1 MVYFMKREI
10 QKEDGNMKLKNT
22 LAIIVLAIFSTILL
36 SALSGC
42 YGIPIGTKETATV
55 DQLKLKATGA
65 GIVKAD
71 AKKTTYKIRCAL
83 CGFQAEDKLILTP
96 TVKTPYIIDWLCP
109 NCGHGQIIMIQT
121 FAQQPLSESS
131 SLPDKSIPK

>member
-1 MVYFMKREI
+1 MVYFIKREI
-10 QKEDGNMKLKNT
+10 LKGDSIMKLKNT
-22 LAIIVLAIFSTILL
+22 LSLIVLAVLSAGLM

-42 YGIPIGTKETATV
+42 YGIPAGTTEEVTV
-55 DQLKLKATGA
+55 DQLRLKATGA

-71 AKKTTYKIRCAL
+71 ARKTTYKIRCAL
-83 CGFQAEDKLILTP
+83 CGFQNEDKIILTP

-121 FAQQPLSESS
+121 FPQ
-131 SLPDKSIPK
+131 